1 MVKFYGASI
10 DGGAVLNLLEFLELN
25 DQCLDHSLG
34 RVDFVVVS
42 GFSQGGFDDVTCR
55 QSNNENNSDMQAR
68 QTGVHGWVNTK
79 DKNINEWC
87 WELPQ
92 FLKWVTFSCRSHC

>member
-55 QSNNENNSDMQAR
+55 QSKNGSDFNIQAR
-68 QTGVHGWVNTK
+68 QTGVHGWVMNTNK
-79 DKNINEWC
+79 TKKLNEWR
-87 WELPQ
+87 WAFPQ
-92 FLKWVTFSCRSHC
+92 SF